1 MSEILLLAA
10 GKRGVSVPPPPH
22 DLAALARVA
31 ASVFLQ
37 PMRGAR
43 RMPREEAYL
52 AAARR
57 CALRTSVGELA
68 AWEWGAA
75 DAPLVGLMHGWEG
88 HGAQLG
94 AFAGPLAAAGFRV
107 VSWDHPGH
115 GESPGD
121 EAHVPLLARLLPE
134 IAAQLGPFYG
144 LVGHSMGAAGAAIGT
159 QHGVIPRGLVLLAPP
174 MSMRERVDR
183 VAARLGIEE
192 PLKSAF
198 IAEVAR
204 RTRSSFEEIDLM
216 TVARRAPCG
225 LLVFHDPEDTDASFA
240 ESERAVAAWAGA
252 RLVPCPGRGHYRILA
267 TPEIVR
273 QSVVF
278 FTALRDGGAA

>member
-10 GKRGVSVPPPPH
+10 GKRGVTVPPPPH
-22 DLAALARVA
+22 DVATLARVA
-31 ASVFLQ
+31 SSVFLQ

-57 CALRTSVGELA
+57 FALRTSVGDLA

-75 DAPLVGLMHGWEG
+75 DAPLVGLLHGWEG

-107 VSWDHPGH
+107 VAWDHPGH
-115 GESPGD
+115 GESPGN

-134 IAAQLGPFYG
+134 IAAQEGNFHALI
-144 LVGHSMGAAGAAIGT
+144 GHSMGAAGAAMGT
-159 QHGVIPRGLVLLAPP
+159 QHGVTPRGLVLLAPP

-198 IAEVAR
+198 IAEVGR

-216 TVARRAPCG
+216 AVARRAPCA

-267 TPEIVR
+267 TPDIVR
-273 QSVVF
+273 QAVEF
-278 FTALRDGGAA
+278 IGGLR

>member
-10 GKRGVSVPPPPH
+10 AKRGVTVPPPPH
-22 DLAALARVA
+22 DVATLARVA

-57 CALRTSVGELA
+57 IALRTSVGELA
-68 AWEWGAA
+68 AWEWGAP

-94 AFAGPLAAAGFRV
+94 AFAGPLAEAGFRV
-107 VSWDHPGH
+107 VTWDHPGH

-134 IAAQLGPFYG
+134 IAAQLGP
-144 LVGHSMGAAGAAIGT
+144 LHALIGHSMGAAAAAMGT
-159 QHGVIPRGLVLLAPP
+159 QHGVTPRGLVLLAPP

-198 IAEVAR
+198 IAEVGR

-216 TVARRAPCG
+216 AVARRAPCG
-225 LLVFHDPEDTDASFA
+225 LLVFHDPADTDASFA
-240 ESERAVAAWAGA
+240 EAERAVAAWSGA
-252 RLVPCPGRGHYRILA
+252 RLVPVPGRGHYRILA
-267 TPEIVR
+267 TPDIVR
-273 QSVVF
+273 QAVEF
-278 FTALRDGGAA
+278 IAGLR